1 MRFKQRFYDAL
12 MLSILRCGGILKP
25 SGGYSLLKISRVIR
39 DNMMF
44 LTCLLPHFERLERLY
59 INISSDLAPLCFKK

>member
-25 SGGYSLLKISRVIR
+25 SGGDSLLKISRVIR
-39 DNMMF
+39 DKMMF
-44 LTCLLPHFERLERLY
+44 FGVSFTTFSKIKIPLY
-59 INISSDLAPLCFKK
+59 QCFK